1 MIKSLCWDRKGWLHF
16 FNFFLDRSR
25 ASVQVDLHNRLRKC
39 GIIGA
44 VTLNNLPSLGHHQ
57 ERQPFLDLNDIRGI
71 YFFGHIFIKPTKQSK
86 RKSKCILVSDRK
98 LVIFYL
104 LSFGLFARARRRQM
118 PTILFLEKNFKNAS
132 LRFF

>member
-1 MIKSLCWDRKGWLHF
+1 MCVRVCLCECACLFWVREALVRGSIRPGGIGVLVSDKVAVLGQEGVAAFF

-71 YFFGHIFIKPTKQSK
+71 DFF
-86 RKSKCILVSDRK
+86 
-98 LVIFYL
+98 
-104 LSFGLFARARRRQM
+104 
-118 PTILFLEKNFKNAS
+118 
-132 LRFF
+132 